1 MTPKDF
7 DAFED
12 SLNNSEPNQDWTP
25 ALKSLWYAAKSD
37 WEASHSIAQ
46 DLHTPF
52 GSWIHAHL
60 HRVEGDKFNAQYWYS
75 QAGKRY
81 CNSSFNDEVKEI
93 VTAFLVNFYKV
104 M

>member
-12 SLNNSEPNQDWTP
+12 YLNNSEPNQDWPP
-25 ALKSLWYAAKSD
+25 ALKSLWYAASND
-37 WEASHSIAQ
+37 WEASHTIAQ
-46 DLHTPF
+46 DLHTQI

-75 QAGKRY
+75 QAGKPY
-81 CNSSFNDEVKEI
+81 CNTSFGDEVKEI
-93 VTAFLVNFYKV
+93 VGAFLSQAQ
-104 M
+104 